1 MKFGFYLSNNGP
13 TVSPDN
19 LIAVAQKGE
28 ELGFDC
34 AVVGDHI
41 IIPKTID
48 SPYPYTVSGEFP
60 GAGGGDYLEQL
71 TLLTFLAGAT
81 TKLRLVP
88 SVMILPNRHP
98 VIVAKTLATLDYLS
112 KGRLTLGIGVG
123 WMKEE
128 FEALDLPPFE
138 ERGAVSDEYLRAII
152 ELWTSDEPEFH
163 GKYVNFSGF
172 TFLPKP
178 VQKPHPP
185 IWVGG
190 QSRAAIRRAARLGD
204 GWHPLGA
211 QPVAPLEPEEVV
223 QDLQL
228 LGQYAEAAGRDPEEI
243 ELSLK
248 APLYDSALPMEGGKR
263 RRFTGGADDIIG
275 DVQAY
280 KEAGAKHLIFD
291 ARGQDMPA
299 TLERLDWLAKDI
311 IPKV

>member
-1 MKFGFYLSNNGP
+1 MKFGFYLANTGP
-13 TVSPDN
+13 NATPDN

-41 IIPKTID
+41 IIPKTIE
-48 SPYPYTVSGEFP
+48 SPYPYTVNGEFP
-60 GAGGGDYLEQL
+60 GGEGGDYLEQL

-123 WMKEE
+123 WMREE

-138 ERGAVSDEYLRAII
+138 ERGAVSDEYLKAII

-163 GKYVNFSGF
+163 GKYVDFSGF

-211 QPVAPLEPEEVV
+211 QPVAPLEP
-223 QDLQL
+223 
-228 LGQYAEAAGRDPEEI
+228 
-243 ELSLK
+243 
-248 APLYDSALPMEGGKR
+248 
-263 RRFTGGADDIIG
+263 
-275 DVQAY
+275 
-280 KEAGAKHLIFD
+280 
-291 ARGQDMPA
+291 
-299 TLERLDWLAKDI
+299 
-311 IPKV
+311 